1 MLHTETSVG
10 KNQDTKVAV
19 DNSYHTN
26 ERDLNS
32 SYNSY
37 SDEGEEDEEDYDNH
51 DKHALEYDDGQE
63 DNVVQEQTDYNDN
76 QGEDEQVEPSGD
88 DFREQMLNKK
98 WKKFKRD
105 VDSDEY
111 KLKQQQVD
119 FNNNLKVSKS
129 ILNKSNETVLSTN
142 EQVNNNNNNNTNSML
157 NGSDLKKPPYS
168 YVTLIG
174 MAIKSSPMKRL
185 TLSEIYEFIC
195 KRFPYYERNKKG
207 WQNSIRHNLSLNE
220 CFIKFPRNS
229 VGSTLSNESASQ
241 NISCSDRKGCYWT
254 IDPNCYE
261 MFSDNLINYKRRRR
275 VIKKTSHHHHHH
287 HHNSSSA
294 SSSISSSS
302 THSSSTM
309 LPLQFNNSTT
319 TTTTTNN
326 NNILNNP
333 QLILN
338 TNSVNNKHKLFNE
351 NNSTNGLKAKNSNY
365 MYNSP
370 SRITTSPSLSTSSKS
385 SICSNESL
393 KRKNISA
400 QSTSANGLFAA
411 NNLLNGL
418 LNEST
423 YRHLL
428 NEDLA
433 KINQSNHLQP
443 QSFTNAQQQQQST
456 IQLNSYLNQLCN
468 PMLSAP
474 FQTYGLPPTTQAD
487 PTASMMANLF
497 SRPLEQLYAA
507 AALAAAAV
515 AVNGPTS
522 PSKATSTAVPSSLPS
537 TQSNNTNPLNL
548 LANAG
553 AVLNN
558 NLLFNQLA
566 NNSTNPARLSVA
578 ELAAAAQAHA
588 LVQAQQQQ
596 QQQQQSSHNY
606 LSQQFQFSNQFL
618 PFHPNQSK

>member
-10 KNQDTKVAV
+10 KNEDGGVAV
-19 DNSYHTN
+19 ENSFNTN

-37 SDEGEEDEEDYDNH
+37 SDEGEEGEEYGSH
-51 DKHALEYDDGQE
+51 DKHALEYDDGE
-63 DNVVQEQTDYNDN
+63 EENNVVQEQTDFNEN
-76 QGEDEQVEPSGD
+76 QGEDEPNVD
-88 DFREQMLNKK
+88 ACREQMLNKK

-105 VDSDEY
+105 VDSDEST
-111 KLKQQQVD
+111 LKQQHQQQKQHQTD
-119 FNNNLKVSKS
+119 FNNNLKSSK
-129 ILNKSNETVLSTN
+129 TTN
-142 EQVNNNNNNNTNSML
+142 EQSNQNTTNNIS

-229 VGSTLSNESASQ
+229 VGSALSNESSSQ
-241 NISCSDRKGCYWT
+241 TISCSDRKGCYWT

-287 HHNSSSA
+287 HNSSSA

-302 THSSSTM
+302 THSSSSM
-309 LPLQFNNSTT
+309 LPLHFNTNTSTSSNSKSNVM
-319 TTTTTNN
+319 NN
-326 NNILNNP
+326 A

-338 TNSVNNKHKLFNE
+338 TNCVNKHKIFNE
-351 NNSTNGLKAKNSNY
+351 NNNASGLKAKNSNY
-365 MYNSP
+365 MFNSP

-400 QSTSANGLFAA
+400 QSTTANSLFPT
-411 NNLLNGL
+411 NNLLSGL

-423 YRHLL
+423 YRQFLS
-428 NEDLA
+428 EDLS
-433 KINQSNHLQP
+433 KINPNNHLQQ
-443 QSFTNAQQQQQST
+443 QSFTNAQQQQST
-456 IQLNSYLNQLCN
+456 VQLNSYLNQLCN

-474 FQTYGLPPTTQAD
+474 FQPYGLPSATQTD
-487 PTASMMANLF
+487 QTASMMANLF

-515 AVNGPTS
+515 AANGPDR
-522 PSKATSTAVPSSLPS
+522 K
-537 TQSNNTNPLNL
+537 
-548 LANAG
+548 
-553 AVLNN
+553 
-558 NLLFNQLA
+558 
-566 NNSTNPARLSVA
+566 SV
-578 ELAAAAQAHA
+578 
-588 LVQAQQQQ
+588 V
-596 QQQQQSSHNY
+596 
-606 LSQQFQFSNQFL
+606 
-618 PFHPNQSK
+618 